1 MPMTLTEAA
10 KATGRDKST
19 IRRAVKSGLISGAR
33 DPFGVW
39 MVEPAE
45 LHRIYPPAESPG
57 GAEVGV
63 NSHAAADPAPADA
76 LVAELRAMIADLRQG
91 RDAALADLRAERD
104 QWRDQ
109 AQRLALPKPAAA
121 VAAPL
126 TWWRWLRTTA

>member
-10 KATGRDKST
+10 RATGRDKST
-19 IRRAVKSGLISGAR
+19 IRRAVKSGLISGTR
-33 DPFGVW
+33 DAFGVW

-45 LHRIYPPAESPG
+45 LHRIYPPAESTS

-63 NSHAAADPAPADA
+63 NSHAAADSAQTDA

-104 QWRDQ
+104 AWRAQ
-109 AQRLALPKPAAA
+109 AERLALPKPAAA
-121 VAAPL
+121 APRQTL
-126 TWWRWLRTTA
+126 WRWLRTTA